1 MKTGPGVKPK
11 AAIRFL
17 KRKKIVETERWDDL
31 KWGEHS
37 HAFTVAH
44 SLNAGILDDLHGILV
59 NAMDNGESFQ
69 KTKRE
74 IKGLMAKKGWY
85 GRTPR
90 RGRQDI
96 DPDNPDPRK
105 RKKAKK
111 YINWRIGIIYRQNM
125 LTAYSAGQTRK
136 LWKIQHL
143 YPFWQYKQLQRP
155 TKRDAH
161 SPWHNMVLRAN
172 DPAWGAITPPN
183 DWNCGCYRVPLD
195 EEQAEE
201 AWADGALKALPADG
215 KINPTW
221 AYDPAREAFAP
232 NWKSYRNLKKA
243 GALGKII
250 PDYRKSM
257 ADIQMSKGEWVTISD
272 ALLEGRTPKD
282 RNIMVHFA
290 TLAQAVIDALGFDPK
305 LMGALR
311 EVWHGGR
318 GRKQKS
324 QDSPERD
331 LSRQQ
336 VHDMPWQVN
345 DPDAIYKSQIDGHLL
360 FVYKLDEEQ
369 EARVVFRQNGDR
381 PLQLVTYT
389 SVPLASTE
397 KQSEYEKI
405 YGKK

>member
-1 MKTGPGVKPK
+1 MKTGKGVKPK

-44 SLNAGILDDLHGILV
+44 SLNAGILDDLHEILV
-59 NAMDNGESFQ
+59 NAMDNGESFG

-136 LWKIQHL
+136 LWSIQHL

-232 NWKSYRNLKKA
+232 NWKSYRNLRKA
-243 GALGKII
+243 GVIK
-250 PDYRKSM
+250 
-257 ADIQMSKGEWVTISD
+257 DIQHRYRDDIAKTQMNQGEWQTFSRAVLEKEKD
-272 ALLEGRTPKD
+272 DGEVPLL
-282 RNIMVHFA
+282 VA
-290 TLAQAVIDALGFDPK
+290 TLAQVVADDTGFDPK
-305 LMGALR
+305 LMGTTRTLR
-311 EVWHGGR
+311 HGARGR
-318 GRKQKS
+318 GEKKGEFNP
-324 QDSPERD
+324 DRD
-331 LSRQQ
+331 LSLEEIAL
-336 VHDMPWQVN
+336 MPQN
-345 DPDAIYKSQIDGHLL
+345 LASPDAIYVHEGKYL
-360 FVYKLDEEQ
+360 FVYVLDATY
-369 EARVVFRQNGDR
+369 EACVVFRQNGDR
-381 PLQLVTYT
+381 PLQLVTYSKVKIGVT
-389 SVPLASTE
+389 ESVSD
-397 KQSEYEKI
+397 
-405 YGKK
+405 KKLYTRK